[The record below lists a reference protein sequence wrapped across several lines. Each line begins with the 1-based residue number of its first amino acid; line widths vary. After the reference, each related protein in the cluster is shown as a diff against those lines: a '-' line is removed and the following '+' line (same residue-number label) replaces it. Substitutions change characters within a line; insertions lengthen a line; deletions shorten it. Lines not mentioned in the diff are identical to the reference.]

1 VSIVVV
7 TGDCVTTTTLA
18 LAAAWPARSDVLVL
32 EADPAGGSMAAW
44 LDVPVAPSL
53 STVVTRVDEH
63 GWSGIDALSR
73 VTPSGLRVIPAP
85 VRSVEASRAVSESG
99 TSVFPVLARVEQAVV
114 LIDAGRPAP
123 AAGLHGAIPYADVV
137 VVTHR
142 QARQSARAAA
152 VRLERA
158 VEVVDAVGAAGVSVI
173 AAVIGS
179 GPFGSDE
186 VAAFMLENVTA
197 APVVDAV
204 RLPEDPL
211 AAAVLAGRTGVSARR
226 MARLPLMRAAADA
239 VPLLE
244 RALVGASHR
253 HPRSSGE

>member
-1 VSIVVV
+1 VSVVVV

-18 LAAAWPARSDVLVL
+18 LAAAWPARCDVLVL

-44 LDVPVAPSL
+44 LDVPVTPSL
-53 STVVTRVDEH
+53 STVVTRVDEQ
-63 GWSGIDALSR
+63 GWSSIDALSR
-73 VTPSGLRVIPAP
+73 ITPSGLRVIPAP
-85 VRSVEASRAVSESG
+85 VRSVEASRAVAESG
-99 TSVFPVLARVEQAVV
+99 SSVFPVLAQVEQAVV
-114 LIDAGRPAP
+114 LIDAGRPVP
-123 AAGLHGAIPYADVV
+123 AAGLHGAVPNADVV

-158 VEVVDAVGAAGVSVI
+158 VEVVDAVGAAGVSVV
-173 AAVIGS
+173 AAVIGN

-186 VAAFMLENVTA
+186 VAEFMLGNVTA
-197 APVVDAV
+197 SAGACAI

-239 VPLLE
+239 VVILE
-244 RALVGASHR
+244 RAFIATSPQPRRSVG
-253 HPRSSGE
+253 E

>member
-1 VSIVVV
+1 VSVVVV

-18 LAAAWPARSDVLVL
+18 LAAAWPARSEVLVL

-53 STVVTRVDEH
+53 STVVTRVDEQ
-63 GWSGIDALSR
+63 GWSSIDALSR

-85 VRSVEASRAVSESG
+85 VRSVEAARAVAESG
-99 TSVFPVLARVEQAVV
+99 SSVFPVLARVEQAVV
-114 LIDAGRPAP
+114 LIDAGHPAP

-137 VVTHR
+137 MVTHR
-142 QARQSARAAA
+142 QAGQSARAAA

-158 VEVVDAVGAAGVSVI
+158 AEVVDAVGAAGVSVV
-173 AAVIGS
+173 AAVIGN
-179 GPFGSDE
+179 GPFGGDE
-186 VAAFMLENVTA
+186 VADFMLENVTA
-197 APVVDAV
+197 SPGAGAI

-239 VPLLE
+239 VAVLE
-244 RALVGASHR
+244 RALIGTSHQPRRSVG
-253 HPRSSGE
+253 E